1 MRGVSRG
8 GLAPVYLS
16 LVAFLR
22 ILPERGLAVT
32 QLRFLRRRRL
42 LFCGI
47 WTGYAKAE
55 RLPTH
60 PYLACLS
67 SRPSHRKV
75 NCATPRSMTY
85 ASY

>member
-1 MRGVSRG
+1 MRGVSRC

-16 LVAFLR
+16 FAAFLR

-47 WTGYAKAE
+47 MDWLCKGRETADSSLS
-55 RLPTH
+55 RLSFQP
-60 PYLACLS
+60 PESPEGQLRNS
-67 SRPSHRKV
+67 
-75 NCATPRSMTY
+75 
-85 ASY
+85 